1 MAKGVFAHT
10 ASSIYDDRP
19 EERYQFPSRY
29 LSRAKNFVGDWILY
43 YEPRADGG
51 RMGYTGLAK
60 VQRIVADSDLP
71 RMHVALIEPG
81 SFLPLER
88 FVFYRDERIGYLE
101 SDLNSEDGGLRRGPM
116 RWAIRPIS
124 ELDFHRILARGFPVD
139 ESVLPRISGAVEER
153 LGFQETA
160 MAFDHAALPDVE
172 RLRVEQTIT
181 RPLRDRVFRHHIL
194 DAYDKRCALTGFKF
208 INGGG
213 RAEVEAAHI
222 QPVEKNGPDAV
233 QNGIALSGTVHW
245 MFDRGLITLSDDL
258 DILVSRHVNNP
269 DEVWRLVNTDR
280 RAMAPANKH
289 QRPHPRYLDW
299 HRSNCFKA

>member
-29 LSRAKNFVGDWILY
+29 LSRAKAFVGDWILY

-51 RMGYTGLAK
+51 RMGYTGIAK
-60 VQRIVADSDLP
+60 VERIVADAEVD
-71 RMHVALIEPG
+71 RMHVALIEQG

-88 FVFYRDERIGYLE
+88 FVFYRDERTGYLE
-101 SDLNSEDGGLRRGPM
+101 SDLNGEGGGLRRGPM

-124 ELDFHRILARGFPVD
+124 DHDFFRILARGFPAED
-139 ESVLPRISGAVEER
+139 TVLPRISNETEER
-153 LGFQETA
+153 FGLQERSAPTEFEHRA
-160 MAFDHAALPDVE
+160 DFE

-233 QNGIALSGTVHW
+233 QNGIALSGTIHW
-245 MFDRGLITLSDDL
+245 MFDRGLISLSDDL
-258 DILVSRHVNNP
+258 DIMVSRHVNNP
-269 DEVWRLVNTDR
+269 DEVWRLVHPDR
-280 RAMAPANKH
+280 RARPPANMH
-289 QRPHPRYLDW
+289 ERPHPRYLDW
-299 HRSNCFKA
+299 HRNNCFKA